1 MPLNR
6 MMDRQTHI
14 QSLSQSGATAQY
26 RITKKYKYT
35 GGKGYFCPLLTQ
47 IRGGA
52 TEIDSSRKSQLAG
65 AELNFIFQK
74 VTSHQPIWVFQVRS
88 YEMCLSL
95 RPSGSKLKQE
105 VLVGAHR
112 LLRSLLRMFDIQ
124 FNGHSHPSI
133 TLSPGIFFLPRVI
146 EVSSVR
152 LTEL

>member
-1 MPLNR
+1 MPLNS

-14 QSLSQSGATAQY
+14 QSLSQFGASAQY
-26 RITKKYKYT
+26 RITKKIYGRERVFLSITDPNQRKRDRNRQQPQKPT
-35 GGKGYFCPLLTQ
+35 SRGKIEF
-47 IRGGA
+47 
-52 TEIDSSRKSQLAG
+52 
-65 AELNFIFQK
+65 FFFQK

-95 RPSGSKLKQE
+95 RPSGSKIKQE

-133 TLSPGIFFLPRVI
+133 TLSPGIFFLPRVV